1 MGEEFAPCSAA
12 CRSLSGTHKEG
23 IMTDANRYPLSWP
36 IGWPRT
42 KGRDRKRATFQETRR
57 AAGLQEARRS
67 TAVSM
72 PTARNRLWQ
81 QLELLGVPYDS
92 AILSTNVELTMHG
105 EPRAG
110 RREPEDPG
118 VAVYF
123 KLHGKDRVLACDR
136 WDQVQGNIAAIAAHI
151 DAIRRVDRYGVG
163 TLDQAFA
170 GYDALPPPGASNRP
184 PWRKVL
190 GFAEE
195 VPLTEGEIQGMYR
208 TLARKLHPDVP
219 GGSHE
224 AMAQLNEARDAA
236 LKELAANS
244 QGREP

>member
-1 MGEEFAPCSAA
+1 MS
-12 CRSLSGTHKEG
+12 
-23 IMTDANRYPLSWP
+23 DATRYPLAWP
-36 IGWPRT
+36 FGWPRT
-42 KGRDRKRATFQETRR
+42 KARDRKPATFTETKTGTGGASVGASPRR
-57 AAGLQEARRS
+57 PVP
-67 TAVSM
+67 VSM

-136 WDQVQGNIAAIAAHI
+136 WDQVQGNVAAIAAHI

-170 GYDALPPPGASNRP
+170 GYGALPPPGASNRP

-190 GFAEE
+190 GLDERLAVSKADIEAS
-195 VPLTEGEIQGMYR
+195 YR
-208 TLARKLHPDVP
+208 TEAKRLHPDVP

-236 LKELAANS
+236 LAEFGA
-244 QGREP
+244 

>member
-1 MGEEFAPCSAA
+1 MSDP
-12 CRSLSGTHKEG
+12 L
-23 IMTDANRYPLSWP
+23 RYPLSWP

-42 KGRDRKRATFQETRR
+42 KRRDRKPATFTETKPGTGGVSVG
-57 AAGLQEARRS
+57 APARRPVP
-67 TAVSM
+67 VSM

-92 AILSTNVELTMHG
+92 AILSTNVELTIHG
-105 EPRAG
+105 DPRAG

-170 GYDALPPPGASNRP
+170 GYDALPPPGAANRP

-190 GFAEE
+190 GI
-195 VPLTEGEIQGMYR
+195 VEGATVTAGVVNEFYR
-208 TLARKLHPDVP
+208 QQARKLHPDVP

-236 LKELAANS
+236 LKEIGN
-244 QGREP
+244 G